1 MIDPNQI
8 EQRSI
13 LQITQ
18 TIKPIQKVMIGHG
31 LLMMFIALAM
41 GLLLWVSLLGGFEIY
56 PGYIINFNLPGTPEG
71 WARAHR
77 GIPMNSLMV
86 IAFAFAIGGLGFSAK
101 TENFLGKL
109 FILTGWAN
117 TVFYVASNFSQNRGL
132 SFGDN
137 HFGVGDLYS
146 WIALAPAYLFGVLS
160 MGAILYV
167 AVKCLVVS
175 KSD

>member
-8 EQRSI
+8 EQGSV
-13 LQITQ
+13 LQTSQ

-31 LLMMFIALAM
+31 LLMMFVALAI

-56 PGYIINFNLPGTPEG
+56 PGFILNFNLPGTPEA

-86 IAFAFAIGGLGFSAK
+86 IAFAFAIGSLGFSAK
-101 TENFLGKL
+101 AENFLGKL

-117 TVFYVASNFSQNRGL
+117 TIFYVASNFSQNRGL

-137 HFGVGDLYS
+137 RFGAGDLFS
-146 WIALAPAYLFGVLS
+146 WIALAPAYVFGVLS

-167 AVKCLVVS
+167 AVKCLVGS
-175 KSD
+175 QKN

>member
-1 MIDPNQI
+1 MQVN
-8 EQRSI
+8 
-13 LQITQ
+13 Q
-18 TIKPIQKVMIGHG
+18 TIKPLQRIMIGHG
-31 LLMMFIALAM
+31 LLMMFVALAI

-56 PGYIINFNLPGTPEG
+56 PGFILHFNLPGSPEA

-101 TENFLGKL
+101 VENLLAKL
-109 FILTGWAN
+109 FIFTGWAN
-117 TVFYVASNFSQNRGL
+117 TIFYVASNFSQNRGL

-137 HFGVGDLYS
+137 RFGVGDVFS
-146 WIALAPAYLFGVLS
+146 VIALAPAYVFGVLS

-167 AVKCLVVS
+167 AIKCLAGNQ
-175 KSD
+175 KN

>member
-8 EQRSI
+8 EQGSV
-13 LQITQ
+13 LQTSL
-18 TIKPIQKVMIGHG
+18 TIKPIQRIMIGHG
-31 LLMMFIALAM
+31 LLMMFIALAI

-56 PGYIINFNLPGTPEG
+56 PGFILNFNLPGTPEA

-86 IAFAFAIGGLGFSAK
+86 IAFAFAIGHLGFSAK
-101 TENFLGKL
+101 AENFLGKL

-117 TVFYVASNFSQNRGL
+117 TIFYVASNFSQNRGL

-137 HFGVGDLYS
+137 RFGAGDFFS
-146 WIALAPAYLFGVLS
+146 WIALAPAYVFGVLS

-167 AVKCLVVS
+167 AVKCLVGS
-175 KSD
+175 QKN